1 MQWNIEETTYL
12 EALNK
17 TCQDLSIRFKQIHDQ
32 YSAYQK
38 RVRIPIIG
46 ISAIAGTASFGSG
59 SFPGTMQQFV
69 SVVVGILNISI
80 SIAGA
85 VEGFLKWSDII
96 NQSLKASVQFQK
108 LAENITLELQMNV
121 SERRMSGIDFTREC
135 YTEYESIWSSA
146 PMVLKRMR
154 FVKPMNV
161 ATPPMSGDESD
172 TPIKS
177 PYSVVRICL

>member
-1 MQWNIEETTYL
+1 MQWNLEEVSYL

-17 TCQDLSIRFKQIHDQ
+17 TCQELSIRFKQIHDQ
-32 YSAYQK
+32 YSSYQK
-38 RVRIPIIG
+38 RVRIPIIS

-59 SFPGTMQQFV
+59 SFPGSMKDFV

-85 VEGFLKWSDII
+85 VEGFLKWNDII
-96 NQSLKASVQFQK
+96 SQALKASCDFQK
-108 LAENITLELQMNV
+108 LSENITLELNMNI

-135 YTEYESIWSSA
+135 YTEYESIWSNS

-154 FVKPMNV
+154 FVKPMSV
-161 ATPPMSGDESD
+161 STPPISEEA
-172 TPIKS
+172 TPIKN
-177 PYSVVRICL
+177 PYSLVKICL